1 MNSYSIEVN
10 FETDKPLTDFQLGLL
25 YSQVLAQIE
34 EPTDEEGNN
43 ASYEVLSIT
52 QYPIIKI
59 KEDK

>member
-1 MNSYSIEVN
+1 MNSYSIEIN

-25 YSQVLAQIE
+25 YSQVLAQVE

-52 QYPIIKI
+52 KYLPIKV
-59 KEDK
+59 KENK